1 MLFVR
6 HRFTLFRTRDEFILT
21 TFYNSKASRMVENIN
36 TCDINM
42 SIDELAD
49 IERILGEYPVSG
61 GRYFEAAAHALH
73 LWG

>member
-1 MLFVR
+1 
-6 HRFTLFRTRDEFILT
+6 
-21 TFYNSKASRMVENIN
+21 MVENIN